1 MNDPLWEF
9 YGQPYEPP
17 PSMDYQIGP
26 REFASV
32 TAMGNWYSMQA
43 DRDRWR
49 EIAESIAKFFGN
61 EGGAELVY
69 KDVIAFEQAKAD
81 EQ

>member
-1 MNDPLWEF
+1 MSNHENVWEF

-17 PSMDYQIGP
+17 PHMDYQIGP

-32 TAMGNWYSMQA
+32 TAMGNWYAMQS

-49 EIAESIAKFFGN
+49 AVAEQLAEQIGNIDYAK
-61 EGGAELVY
+61 ATY
-69 KDVIAFEQAKAD
+69 KDLGATS
-81 EQ
+81 

>member
-1 MNDPLWEF
+1 MTDPVWEF

-49 EIAESIAKFFGN
+49 RAAEALARGLGRVEYALEEYEN
-61 EGGAELVY
+61 LGT
-69 KDVIAFEQAKAD
+69 EQ
-81 EQ
+81 